1 MSKKSRSPRMTRR
14 DFTKIIMTF
23 LGSIMGAIVGLP
35 VIGYLVSP
43 AVKEKELDDWV
54 SVGPLESYEIGV
66 PKSFN
71 FTRTKV
77 NGWEKTSNS
86 YGVFVYRESATKLK
100 VFSNI
105 CTHLSCRVTWKED
118 EDVYYCPCH
127 DARFG
132 IAGDVVSG
140 PPPRPMDEYEFK
152 IEDGNI
158 VIHLV

>member
-1 MSKKSRSPRMTRR
+1 MSKKNRSPRMTRR
-14 DFTKIIMTF
+14 DFTKVVMTF
-23 LGSIMGAIVGLP
+23 LGTIMGAIVGIP
-35 VIGYLVSP
+35 AIGYLISP

-66 PKSFN
+66 PKLFS

-86 YGVFVYRESATKLK
+86 YGVYVYRESATNLK

-105 CTHLSCRVTWKED
+105 CTHLSCRVTWRGD
-118 EDVYYCPCH
+118 EKVYYCPCH
-127 DARFG
+127 DAKFG
-132 IAGDVVSG
+132 IDGDVASG

-152 IEDGNI
+152 LEDGNI